1 MDVTL
6 PNGVVVRDVPDD
18 ITQTELKRRAI
29 AGGIITEEDFPP
41 PEPDFLDQIEEFGK
55 GIPRGIIGLA
65 EQAAL
70 GGASILTEEAE
81 EGVRESIL
89 DTAGSAREYF
99 APDRGSEDTVGGK
112 FGEAVGSFA
121 GLGLASLVPGIGTP
135 LAGGLAVGAG
145 AGEARERARAAEC
158 YRR

>member
-18 ITQTELKRRAI
+18 ITQAELKRRAI
-29 AGGIITEEDFPP
+29 AGGVITEEDFPP

-81 EGVRESIL
+81 RRCSVKSIL

-99 APDRGSEDTVGGK
+99 APDRR
-112 FGEAVGSFA
+112 
-121 GLGLASLVPGIGTP
+121 L
-135 LAGGLAVGAG
+135 
-145 AGEARERARAAEC
+145 
-158 YRR
+158 